1 MRMSNLT
8 FNGSTIEK
16 LTEKEFAALFHK
28 LHAQILKDPIR
39 HFIKN
44 ENFINFQPSIGQSVF
59 FKLIFGQELNS
70 SVKHEVR
77 IETSKG
83 VKPEDFELSH
93 LRYSETELYEY
104 FTEFPYKFAG
114 KGFNRINLIIGRRG
128 SKTTLASILALF
140 FAIKTNWKPYLSK
153 TPIASVVVL
162 SHTVGFSQEVLDIIK
177 SLVDDSPILS
187 RLKDRSAKNTQSEFN
202 LKMPFLKEDGSIEYS
217 RVAIKVGAASK
228 RTTRGRAVCVALC
241 DEIAWWEA
249 STETKETD
257 AQILRALRPALGQFG
272 EHAALFKL
280 SSPLGKN
287 GILYEEWQRR
297 NELREDYVQLKTPSW
312 SMNPIVPDSVFAKDF
327 RDDVDGF
334 DTEYRAIFAE
344 SISNFIQPE
353 FVDGC
358 IVKNTQS
365 VPPDEDRK
373 TKYYAAIDAAFKSDR
388 FAFTL
393 IGDNEHRLTQYSSKV
408 WQGSKGS
415 PVEAFEVAKY
425 ISIICRQYGVNQVSA
440 DQFAFQPLKEIFRQ
454 FNINLVEQAFTLTY
468 KKKVFFSLK
477 RAIHNNS
484 IDLLDIPLQTKEIK
498 ELQVEQAGGGQV
510 KISHVQ
516 GGHDDT
522 ACALAIAVHTA
533 FEKGGEGQITFA
545 DISNSYVQPMDIVT
559 GRTYTA
565 PKPELLAGYRG
576 FEDVVDNSNEWTRD
590 AITGELVK
598 ISELEDE
605 DSDDGP
611 NFSF

>member
-1 MRMSNLT
+1 MAFNASEITNL
-8 FNGSTIEK
+8 S
-16 LTEKEFAALFHK
+16 EKEFAELFHT
-28 LHAQILKDPIR
+28 LHAKILKNPLK

-44 ENFINFQPSIGQSVF
+44 ENFINFNPSPGQVVF
-59 FKLIFGQELNS
+59 LKLIFGQELDS
-70 SVKHEVR
+70 ITKYELR

-93 LRYSETELYEY
+93 VNYTETEIYEY
-104 FTEFPYKFAG
+104 FTGFPYVYAG

-140 FAIKTNWKPYLSK
+140 FSIKTNWKPYLSK

-177 SLVDDSPILS
+177 GLVDDSPVLS
-187 RLKDRSAKNTQSEFN
+187 RLKDTTAKNTQTEFN
-202 LKMPFLKEDGSIEYS
+202 LKVPFIKPDGSIEYS

-228 RTTRGRAVCVALC
+228 RTTRGRAVCVALA
-241 DEIAWWEA
+241 DEIAWWEQ
-249 STETKETD
+249 SSETKETD
-257 AQILRALRPALGQFG
+257 AQIIRALRPALGQFG
-272 EHAALFKL
+272 EHSALFKL

-287 GILYEEWQRR
+287 GILYEEWMRR
-297 NELREDYVQLKTPSW
+297 EELKHDYVQLQSPSW
-312 SMNPIVPDSVFAKDF
+312 VMNPIVPDSVFAKDF
-327 RDDVDGF
+327 RDDPDGF

-353 FVDGC
+353 FVDSCVMKGEL
-358 IVKNTQS
+358 S
-365 VPPDEDRK
+365 LPPSEDKSIR
-373 TKYYAAIDAAFKSDR
+373 YFAAIDAAFKSDR

-393 IGDNEHRLTQYSSKV
+393 IGANESRITQFSCRV

-425 ISIICRQYGVNQVSA
+425 ISAICRQYKVNQVSA
-440 DQFAFQPLKEIFRQ
+440 DQFAFQPMKEIFQ
-454 FNINLVEQAFTLTY
+454 KFNINLIEQAFTLTY
-468 KKKVFFSLK
+468 KKKIFFSLK
-477 RAIHNNS
+477 RAIHNNA

-510 KISHVQ
+510 KISHLL
-516 GGHDDT
+516 GSHDDT

-533 FEKGGEGQITFA
+533 YEKSGGGQITFT
-545 DISNSYVQPMDIVT
+545 DISNPYSQPIDIAT

-565 PKPELLAGYRG
+565 PSPEMLGGYKG
-576 FEDVVDNSNEWTRD
+576 FEDVVDNTSEWTTD
-590 AITGELVK
+590 PETGELVK
-598 ISELEDE
+598 ISELEE
-605 DSDDGP
+605 DLDDDGP